1 MLDKGDFMLKIMFI
15 VATVVLVLHGLIH
28 LIGTASY
35 MRLAEVQGFPYKTT
49 VLGGSL
55 DLGEGGI
62 AAYGALWAVA
72 AIGFVVAALAFWF
85 GWTWWQPV
93 LLSVTLLSLV
103 LTALDWNAAFA
114 GVLLNIA
121 ILVLLW
127 LGPRFI
133 GWFVR

>member
-1 MLDKGDFMLKIMFI
+1 
-15 VATVVLVLHGLIH
+15 
-28 LIGTASY
+28 
-35 MRLAEVQGFPYKTT
+35 
-49 VLGGSL
+49 
-55 DLGEGGI
+55 
-62 AAYGALWAVA
+62 
-72 AIGFVVAALAFWF
+72 
-85 GWTWWQPV
+85 
-93 LLSVTLLSLV
+93 LSLV